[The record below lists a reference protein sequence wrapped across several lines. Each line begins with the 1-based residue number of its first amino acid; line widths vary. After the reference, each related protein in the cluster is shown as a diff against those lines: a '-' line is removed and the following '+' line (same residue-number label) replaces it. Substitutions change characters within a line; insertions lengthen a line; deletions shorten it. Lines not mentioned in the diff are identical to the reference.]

1 MKRMSGISYTAI
13 AVALVAGGH
22 QSAVA
27 QAAATLPAT
36 VQAGVPA
43 AATAAAA
50 DAEQA
55 GTAVASAASV
65 TVDEPQDGDDVIVT
79 GTRATGLRASDSP
92 TPIQIV
98 GADALKTVG
107 QTDLIQAL
115 AQQLPSLQAQAF
127 GGDQAQFRPSLKLR
141 GLNPN
146 HTLILVDGKRRHGS
160 SSVNVVGG
168 AFGGNAAAD
177 LLLLPQDMVERV
189 EVLQDGAAAQYGTDA
204 IAGVINFITKKRTS
218 GGDLNLTVG
227 RYFDQGGQRYDVMGT
242 VAFAPWEGAY
252 VDVTGERRFQ
262 ARSFRGDL
270 DPRVVDTGVNAN
282 SNTGVNG
289 GRYLLGRFPG
299 IRDFN
304 NYPEVNQIAG
314 DGKLQLTN
322 GAVSMGT
329 RLTSNIDLYSF
340 NTYSHKKGYS
350 FQNYRVPTV
359 VFGKRRI
366 TGAPTATGVS
376 AACANNLVVAT
387 CAATSA
393 DIPFPQGFLPQQF
406 LDETDYSV
414 NLGIK
419 GAFAGTTFD
428 LSTTYGKDISRTNVL
443 DSANAALYYDTSTT
457 TAPGYTPRDTHNGD
471 FIFDQWVTTLD
482 LTHQINAGLA
492 EPITLAGGLEYRRE
506 SYELKSGELASYYIG
521 TGVAG
526 GGIQSFF
533 GYAPSDASLN
543 RRHVF
548 AQYLDVSVKPIDRVF
563 IEGAVRHEN
572 YDDFGDTTIFKLTG
586 RFDLSPAIAIRGTA
600 STGFRAPT
608 LAEGFYS
615 GVNVGP
621 TSITGVFPPN
631 SAGAAALGISNL
643 GPEKSTNFSA
653 GLVLHPIGQL
663 TVTIDGYYI
672 KIRDRIVPSS
682 TFLGYSNNCRTNI
695 AGAPCTAIV
704 SPSVVTALRGNGVPV
719 DSVIAAIDGG
729 AAGTVG
735 VSTFVNGIASRT
747 QGIDILATYP
757 LDLGNAGRINL
768 SLSGNYN
775 QTKILSVNP
784 PPTNIDRRQPVFDV
798 YAQSSLTD
806 TTPRYRVTASGNWRW
821 DQLSVNLR
829 ESYYGSQSIIRTL
842 PNDGVARYRQTIN
855 PQFITDLE
863 IGYQIIE
870 PVKLSIG
877 ANNLFNNY
885 PTEIPKFIRDQLFAQ
900 SSTGFITRY
909 PTDSAIGINGGY
921 YYARLNLSF

>member
-1 MKRMSGISYTAI
+1 MKRLSRISYTAV
-13 AVALVAGGH
+13 AVALVAAGH
-22 QSAVA
+22 QAAWA
-27 QAAATLPAT
+27 QATAT
-36 VQAGVPA
+36 VPA
-43 AATAAAA
+43 AAAAA
-50 DAEQA
+50 DAVQA
-55 GTAVASAASV
+55 EATVASAAAAAAAAV
-65 TVDEPQDGDDVIVT
+65 QADGPAVVQADDEVIVT
-79 GTRATGLRASDSP
+79 GTRATGLRAVDSP

-107 QTDLIQAL
+107 QTDLVQAL

-127 GGDQAQFRPSLKLR
+127 GTDQAQFRPSLKLR

-146 HTLILVDGKRRHGS
+146 HTLILIDGKRRHGS

-177 LLLLPQDMVERV
+177 LLLLPQDMIERI

-204 IAGVINFITKKRTS
+204 IAGVVNFITKKRTS
-218 GGDLNLTVG
+218 GGELNLNVG
-227 RYFDQGGQRYDVMGT
+227 RYIDQGGKRYDIMGT
-242 VAFAPWEGAY
+242 FAFAPWEGAY
-252 VDVTGERRFQ
+252 VDITGERREQ
-262 ARSFRGDL
+262 GRSFRGDL

-289 GRYLLGRFPG
+289 GRYLLARFPG
-299 IRDFN
+299 IRDFSE
-304 NYPEVNQIAG
+304 YPEVNQIAG

-329 RLTSNIDLYSF
+329 KLTENIELYSF

-350 FQNYRVPTV
+350 YQNYRLPTV

-366 TGAPTATGVS
+366 VGAPTATGV
-376 AACANNLVVAT
+376 AASCANNLLVAT

-419 GAFAGTTFD
+419 GELSGTTFD
-428 LSTTYGKDISRTNVL
+428 LSTTYGKDISRTFVL

-457 TAPGYTPRDTHNGD
+457 TAPGYTPRDTRNGD
-471 FIFDQWVTTLD
+471 FIFDQWVSTLD
-482 LTHQINAGLA
+482 LTHQFEAGLA

-506 SYELKSGELASYYIG
+506 SYELKAGEVASYYIG

-543 RRHVF
+543 KRHVF
-548 AQYLDVSVKPIDRVF
+548 AQYVDVSVKPVDQVF
-563 IEGAVRHEN
+563 IEGAVRHED
-572 YDDFGDTTIFKLTG
+572 YDDFGETTIYKLTG
-586 RFDLSPAIAIRGTA
+586 RFDPSPSIGIRGTA

-615 GVNVGP
+615 GVNVAP
-621 TSITGVFPPN
+621 ASVTGVFPPN

-653 GLVLHPIGQL
+653 GLVLHPIGLL

-672 KIRDRIVPSS
+672 KIKNRIVPSS

-695 AGAPCTAIV
+695 PGAPCTAIV

-719 DSVIAAIDGG
+719 DSVIAAIDSG

-735 VSTFVNGIASRT
+735 VSTFVNGITSRT
-747 QGIDILATYP
+747 QGVDILATYP

-768 SLSGNYN
+768 SLSANYN
-775 QTKILSVNP
+775 KTKILSVNP
-784 PPTNIDRRQPVFDV
+784 PPTNIDARQPVFDV
-798 YAQSSLTD
+798 YAQSGLTD

-821 DQLSVNLR
+821 NQLSLNLR

-842 PNDGVARYRQTIN
+842 PNDGVARYRQEIK
-855 PQFITDLE
+855 PQFITDIEL
-863 IGYQIIE
+863 GYQIIE
-870 PVKLSIG
+870 PVKISVG
-877 ANNLFNNY
+877 ANNVFNNY
-885 PTEIPKFIRDQLFAQ
+885 PTRIPQFIRDQQYAL
-900 SSTGFITRY
+900 SSTAYITRY

-921 YYARLNLSF
+921 YYARATLSF